1 MKPRPT
7 SPSASDPAGGDD
19 FTKTN
24 PQSNSPHNQ
33 NAPTEDGLERE
44 LGLKEAVAL
53 NMIDM
58 IGIGPFVVS
67 PLIIHAMGGP
77 QALLA
82 WIAGAVL
89 ALLDG
94 FVWSELGAA
103 LPRAGGSYVF
113 LREAYG
119 PDRWGRLMSF
129 LFVWQ
134 TLIQAPLVIAS
145 GAIGFSQ
152 YATYLHP
159 FTSFEQK
166 GISGLVVLVVIALLY
181 RRIRTIGKISMMLWV
196 GVVGTILWLIA
207 GGITHFDAGKAFSF
221 PPGAFHLSHLFF
233 AGLGAAMVSTTYTY
247 WGYYN
252 IALMGGELR
261 EPQKNIPRGIFISIG
276 GIAVLYIAMQ
286 IAVLGVVPWQEAQY
300 SPFLVST
307 FVEKISGPVAARVAT
322 SLVLWIAFASIFA
335 GLLGYSRVP
344 YAAALDGSFFSIFAR
359 VHPQKKFP
367 YVSLL
372 FLGGVAFVCSLL
384 FKLSTVIAAILATR
398 LLVQFI
404 GQAVGIILLHKR
416 WPPERFPFKMW
427 LYPLPAVLTMCG
439 WAALFWATGA
449 ARKYGLLLI
458 ALGLVAF
465 LLRAREVR
473 QWPFAARN
481 AAHPEGA

>member
-1 MKPRPT
+1 MTPSQKTTSATGANTESISPRGNAT
-7 SPSASDPAGGDD
+7 QQDP
-19 FTKTN
+19 
-24 PQSNSPHNQ
+24 
-33 NAPTEDGLERE
+33 GLVRG

-67 PLIIHAMGGP
+67 PLVIRAMGGP

-82 WIAGAVL
+82 WTAGAVL

-119 PDRWGRLMSF
+119 PEKWGRLMSF

-159 FTSFEQK
+159 FTAYQQK
-166 GISGLVVLVVIALLY
+166 AISGGVVVLLVVLLY
-181 RRIRTIGKISMMLWV
+181 RRITTIGKISVLLWI
-196 GVVGTILWLIA
+196 GVIGTMIWLI
-207 GGITHFDAGKAFSF
+207 GGGLTHFNPALAFSF
-221 PPGAFHLSHLFF
+221 PPGAFHLSQLFF

-252 IALMGGELR
+252 ICHLGGELR
-261 EPQKNIPRGIFISIG
+261 EPEKNIPRGIFISIV
-276 GIAVLYIAMQ
+276 GIAVLYLAMQ
-286 IAVLGVVPWQEAQY
+286 TSILGVVPWQKAQN

-307 FVEKISGPVAARVAT
+307 FVETISGPFAARVAT
-322 SLVLWIAFASIFA
+322 MLVLWVAFASIFA
-335 GLLGYSRVP
+335 SLLGYSRVP
-344 YAAALDGSFFSIFAR
+344 YAAALDGSFFSIFSR

-367 YVSLL
+367 HISLL
-372 FLGGVAFVCSLL
+372 FLGAVAFVSSLL
-384 FKLSTVIAAILATR
+384 FRLSTVIAAILATR

-404 GQAVGIILLHKR
+404 GQAIGLILLHRR

-439 WAALFWATGA
+439 WAALFWATGS
-449 ARKYGLLLI
+449 ARKWGLLLI
-458 ALGLVAF
+458 GLGILAF

-473 QWPFAARN
+473 QWPFAAAQARPD
-481 AAHPEGA
+481 PEGA

>member
-1 MKPRPT
+1 MTPPQKSVPT
-7 SPSASDPAGGDD
+7 PGASTKTSSSPS
-19 FTKTN
+19 
-24 PQSNSPHNQ
+24 
-33 NAPTEDGLERE
+33 NATQQDSGLVRG

-67 PLIIHAMGGP
+67 PLVIRAMGGP

-82 WIAGAVL
+82 WTAGAVL

-119 PDRWGRLMSF
+119 PEKWGRLMSF

-159 FTSFEQK
+159 FTAYQQK
-166 GISGLVVLVVIALLY
+166 AISGAVVILLVILLY
-181 RRIRTIGKISMMLWV
+181 RRITTIGKISVMLWV
-196 GVVGTILWLIA
+196 GVIGTMIWLIG
-207 GGITHFDAGKAFSF
+207 GGITHFNPALAFSF

-252 IALMGGELR
+252 ICHLGGELR
-261 EPQKNIPRGIFISIG
+261 EPEKNIPRGIFISIV
-276 GIAVLYIAMQ
+276 GIAVLYLAMQ
-286 IAVLGVVPWQEAQY
+286 TSILGVVPWQQAQN

-307 FVEKISGPVAARVAT
+307 FVETISGPFAARVAT
-322 SLVLWIAFASIFA
+322 LLVLWIAFASIFA
-335 GLLGYSRVP
+335 ALLGYSRVP
-344 YAAALDGSFFSIFAR
+344 YAAALDGSFFSIFSR

-367 YVSLL
+367 HVSLL
-372 FLGGVAFVCSLL
+372 FLGAVAFVSSLL
-384 FKLSTVIAAILATR
+384 FRLSTVIAAILATR

-404 GQAVGIILLHKR
+404 GQAIGLILLHRR

-449 ARKYGLLLI
+449 ARKWGLLLI
-458 ALGLVAF
+458 GLGILAF

-473 QWPFAARN
+473 QWPFAAAEARPEPE
-481 AAHPEGA
+481 AA

>member
-1 MKPRPT
+1 MKPPQN
-7 SPSASDPAGGDD
+7 SGSAADTEKNGRSRSDVG
-19 FTKTN
+19 K
-24 PQSNSPHNQ
+24 QQ
-33 NAPTEDGLERE
+33 NDGLERG

-67 PLIIHAMGGP
+67 PLVIRAMGGP

-82 WIAGAVL
+82 WTIGAVL

-119 PDRWGRLMSF
+119 PGRWGRLMSF

-152 YATYLHP
+152 YASYLHP
-159 FTSFEQK
+159 FTAYQQK
-166 GISGLVVLVVIALLY
+166 AISGAVVVLLVVLLY
-181 RRIRTIGKISMMLWV
+181 RRIATIGKISVLLWI
-196 GVVGTILWLIA
+196 GVIGTMIWLIA
-207 GGITHFDAGKAFSF
+207 GGITHFHAAMAFSF

-252 IALMGGELR
+252 ICHLGGELR
-261 EPQKNIPRGIFISIG
+261 DPEKNIPRGIFISIV
-276 GIAVLYIAMQ
+276 GIAILYLAMQ
-286 IAVLGVVPWQEAQY
+286 TSILGVVPWQKAQN

-307 FVEKISGPVAARVAT
+307 FVETISGPFAARVAT
-322 SLVLWIAFASIFA
+322 LLVLWIAFASIFA
-335 GLLGYSRVP
+335 ALLGYSRVP

-359 VHPQKKFP
+359 VHPEKKFP

-372 FLGGVAFVCSLL
+372 FLGAVAFVSSLL
-384 FKLSTVIAAILATR
+384 FRLSTVIAAILATR

-404 GQAVGIILLHKR
+404 GQAIGVMLLHRR
-416 WPPERFPFKMW
+416 WPASRFPFKMW
-427 LYPLPAVLTMCG
+427 LYPAPAILTMCG

-449 ARKYGLLLI
+449 ARKWGLLLI
-458 ALGLVAF
+458 GLGVVAF
-465 LLRAREVR
+465 LLRAREMR
-473 QWPFAARN
+473 QWPFGTEALPE
-481 AAHPEGA
+481 PEGA

>member
-1 MKPRPT
+1 MTPPQKSVAAPLT
-7 SPSASDPAGGDD
+7 SAHASSAPG
-19 FTKTN
+19 TTLQQE
-24 PQSNSPHNQ
+24 P
-33 NAPTEDGLERE
+33 GLVRG

-67 PLIIHAMGGP
+67 PLVIRAMGGP

-82 WIAGAVL
+82 WTAGAVL

-119 PDRWGRLMSF
+119 PEKWGRLMSF

-159 FTSFEQK
+159 FTAYQQK
-166 GISGLVVLVVIALLY
+166 AISGAVVVLLVVLLY
-181 RRIRTIGKISMMLWV
+181 RRITTIGKISVLLWI
-196 GVVGTILWLIA
+196 GVIGTMIWLIG
-207 GGITHFDAGKAFSF
+207 GGITHFNPALAFSF

-233 AGLGAAMVSTTYTY
+233 TGLGAAMVSTTYTY

-252 IALMGGELR
+252 ICHLGGELR
-261 EPQKNIPRGIFISIG
+261 QPEKNIPRGIFISIV
-276 GIAVLYIAMQ
+276 GIAVLYLAMQ
-286 IAVLGVVPWQEAQY
+286 TSILGVVPWQQAQN

-307 FVEKISGPVAARVAT
+307 FVETISGPFAARVAT
-322 SLVLWIAFASIFA
+322 MLVLWIAFASVFA
-335 GLLGYSRVP
+335 ALLGYSRVP
-344 YAAALDGSFFSIFAR
+344 YAAALDGSFFSIFSR

-367 YVSLL
+367 HVSLL
-372 FLGGVAFVCSLL
+372 FLGAVAFVSSLL
-384 FKLSTVIAAILATR
+384 FRLSTVIAAILATR

-404 GQAVGIILLHKR
+404 GQAIGLILLHRR

-427 LYPLPAVLTMCG
+427 LYPLPAVLTMFG
-439 WAALFWATGA
+439 WAALFWATGT
-449 ARKYGLLLI
+449 ARKWGLLLI
-458 ALGLVAF
+458 GLGILAF

-473 QWPFAARN
+473 QWPFAAAEARPE
-481 AAHPEGA
+481 PEGA